1 VPEVSLVPG
10 FVTSPKRPNIDAL
23 AFICQ
28 ELRKTN
34 FMQIVEFEKAPLL
47 LRMEPSP
54 FLRGLTMCARGIPGG
69 ISWDVKIEGQEDS
82 HAASAAAAGANLSKP
97 LAGSAPDGPGED
109 DGSDR
114 KRPRMMGH
122 PSAGGEAGPSTP
134 GPGSRSR
141 DGSTMQGSASPAAR
155 GPMNLGTPNMQTP
168 GPSVPSASRRTNSN
182 GELLEVAE
190 TRTGLI

>member
-1 VPEVSLVPG
+1 
-10 FVTSPKRPNIDAL
+10 
-23 AFICQ
+23 
-28 ELRKTN
+28 
-34 FMQIVEFEKAPLL
+34 MQIVEFEKAPLV

-82 HAASAAAAGANLSKP
+82 HAASAAAAGVSISKP
-97 LAGSAPDGPGED
+97 LVGPAPDGQGEA

-134 GPGSRSR
+134 GHGPRSR
-141 DGSTMQGSASPAAR
+141 DGSTMQGSASPASR
-155 GPMNLGTPNMQTP
+155 GPMNLGTPNPQTP
-168 GPSVPSASRRTNSN
+168 GPSVSSALRRTNSN
-182 GELLEVAE
+182 GESLGVKKRFEV
-190 TRTGLI
+190 

>member
-1 VPEVSLVPG
+1 LCLN
-10 FVTSPKRPNIDAL
+10 FVISSDRPDTT
-23 AFICQ
+23 AFGCVCQ

-82 HAASAAAAGANLSKP
+82 HAASAAAAGASLSKSLVAP
-97 LAGSAPDGPGED
+97 APDGPGED

-134 GPGSRSR
+134 GHGPRSR

-168 GPSVPSASRRTNSN
+168 GPSVPSASRRTNTN
-182 GELLEVAE
+182 GELLEAQ
-190 TRTGLI
+190 